1 MRKRTRKR
9 AKDGGERTR
18 DRAGQSDK
26 GERKIKHVGPVGQRW
41 QKFGGSGREI

>member
-9 AKDGGERTR
+9 PTDGGERTR
-18 DRAGQSDK
+18 DRVGQSDK
-26 GERKIKHVGPVGQRW
+26 GERKIKHVWPAGRLW